1 MQWFPP
7 GLFSL
12 HSLKIIFLL
21 HKKVAFSL
29 GLLSFQFFC
38 LLNFFLPLCSGIFLN
53 YNAEHLDTGFESLQP
68 GQAVIHGP
76 APFMA
81 VSFPALLL
89 QPNILSASTE
99 SVSPHS
105 LLSLAAAVL
114 PLALQRRGDSCA
126 WAWKRALTTHLP
138 GKGALASSLE
148 LCGEGALLGNRKR
161 AWLSSVPLV
170 HNSTSRQL

>member
-53 YNAEHLDTGFESLQP
+53 YNAEHLDTGFESVQP

-99 SVSPHS
+99 SVSPRSVVSGSCSFASGSAEEGRQLCLGMETCPHHS
-105 LLSLAAAVL
+105 SAWERGLGKLS
-114 PLALQRRGDSCA
+114 
-126 WAWKRALTTHLP
+126 
-138 GKGALASSLE
+138 GALW
-148 LCGEGALLGNRKR
+148 GG
-161 AWLSSVPLV
+161 
-170 HNSTSRQL
+170 STSRK